1 MMKVL
6 LAEDEQKL
14 ATALSF
20 LLKKNGYVADIAPD
34 GETALEMAATGVYD
48 ILVLDRILPLRDGLS
63 VLKEY
68 RKLGYDTPTLFLTAL
83 DSVED
88 RIQGLDCG
96 ADDYMVKPFSAS
108 ELLARLRA
116 LSRRML
122 PTDTKELLT
131 AAGLTLD
138 PARSEVITDRS
149 AVKLTV
155 KEAMILELLIRNYG
169 QVIPTDRILEKVWGE
184 QSAVYRPYVHLYIHY
199 LRKKLPELHVRTIHE
214 VGYCM
219 Q

>member
-1 MMKVL
+1 MKVL
-6 LAEDEQKL
+6 LAEDEQRL

-48 ILVLDRILPLRDGLS
+48 ILVLDRILPFRDGLS

-68 RKLGYDTPTLFLTAL
+68 RKLGYDTPALFLTAL

-96 ADDYMVKPFSAS
+96 ADDYMVKPFSSS

-122 PTDTKELLT
+122 RP
-131 AAGLTLD
+131 
-138 PARSEVITDRS
+138 
-149 AVKLTV
+149 
-155 KEAMILELLIRNYG
+155 MQRN
-169 QVIPTDRILEKVWGE
+169 
-184 QSAVYRPYVHLYIHY
+184 
-199 LRKKLPELHVRTIHE
+199 
-214 VGYCM
+214 C
-219 Q
+219 